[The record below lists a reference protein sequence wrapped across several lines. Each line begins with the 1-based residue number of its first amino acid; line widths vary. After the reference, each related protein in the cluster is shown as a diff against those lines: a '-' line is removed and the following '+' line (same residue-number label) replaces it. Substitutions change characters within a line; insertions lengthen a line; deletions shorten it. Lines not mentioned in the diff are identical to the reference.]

1 MWACY
6 NASAMDTERLRHL
19 TINEQAAL
27 SALVS
32 RLREQCG
39 DKLLRVVLFGSKARG
54 DSDAE
59 SDLDVLIL
67 VNDGDWRFQDAVAL
81 VAFDPMIEYGVVL
94 SPLVVNDADYR
105 WWQEHH
111 APIYRNVS
119 AEGIELWTK
128 QPSPSFAS
136 A

>member
-1 MWACY
+1 
-6 NASAMDTERLRHL
+6 MDTERLRHL
-19 TINEQAAL
+19 TINERAAL
-27 SALVS
+27 SALVT
-32 RLREQCG
+32 RLREQYG
-39 DKLLRVVLFGSKARG
+39 DQLLRVVLFGSKARG
-54 DSDAE
+54 DSDSE

-94 SPLVVNDADYR
+94 SPLVVNAADYR

-119 AEGIELWTK
+119 REGIELWTK
-128 QPSPSFAS
+128 QPLPSFAS